1 MAGVFPVKI
10 AAKDSLS
17 FKKEWAV
24 WTKLQGKD
32 LFLQSKKSKWKYSFE
47 QSIKLFSYGRLIML
61 WYRSSSSNW
70 YLLIPQL

>member
-17 FKKEWAV
+17 FKKERAI

-47 QSIKLFSYGRLIML
+47 QSIKLF
-61 WYRSSSSNW
+61 
-70 YLLIPQL
+70 